1 MSKKDDEILEQYKDV
16 TVADMNVDGMPW
28 YRDSEEQ
35 KHDEEMDSLKLT
47 KAEERAIVKGA
58 YQALL
63 PAFFIG
69 LGVFCLAFL
78 VLMLWFWIKIKFG

>member
-1 MSKKDDEILEQYKDV
+1 MEKKETK
-16 TVADMNVDGMPW
+16 TVKKTEPA
-28 YRDSEEQ
+28 Q
-35 KHDEEMDSLKLT
+35 AKLT